1 MFTDW
6 LRKVFG
12 KGLDA
17 IAAVLVR
24 LGITA
29 NAITIVGCLLNIGVG
44 LVLAMGYLRLGGV
57 LVLVVSAVDGLDG
70 TLARIGRGPTK
81 FGAFLDSALDR
92 VSESA
97 LFIGLAWYYMGQ
109 PGRTEEMLLFVAIVG
124 SLMVSYTRA
133 RAEGLGLECKVG
145 LFTRV
150 ERCLALSLGLLLGLM
165 DPVLWFLAL
174 GTWLTTLHRMLHVY
188 ATVKDAPL

>member
-44 LVLAMGYLRLGGV
+44 LVLAMGHLRLGGV